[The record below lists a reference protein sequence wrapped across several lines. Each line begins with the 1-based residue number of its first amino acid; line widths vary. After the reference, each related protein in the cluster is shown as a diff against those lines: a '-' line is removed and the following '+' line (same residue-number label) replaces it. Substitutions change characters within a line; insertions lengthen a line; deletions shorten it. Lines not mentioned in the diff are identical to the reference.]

1 MTVEEGQ
8 SFSLLTKEGGFIM
21 AHVSKAV
28 FMVVEYII
36 TNELYNFQSLA
47 NETQERLI
55 QAYGS
60 NFEAKVNKELGF

>member
-1 MTVEEGQ
+1 
-8 SFSLLTKEGGFIM
+8 M

-36 TNELYNFQSLA
+36 SNELYNFQSLA
-47 NETQERLI
+47 SETQERLI
-55 QAYGS
+55 SAYGS

>member
-1 MTVEEGQ
+1 
-8 SFSLLTKEGGFIM
+8 M

-36 TNELYNFQSLA
+36 SNELYNFQSLTS
-47 NETQERLI
+47 ETQERLI
-55 QAYGS
+55 SAYRS